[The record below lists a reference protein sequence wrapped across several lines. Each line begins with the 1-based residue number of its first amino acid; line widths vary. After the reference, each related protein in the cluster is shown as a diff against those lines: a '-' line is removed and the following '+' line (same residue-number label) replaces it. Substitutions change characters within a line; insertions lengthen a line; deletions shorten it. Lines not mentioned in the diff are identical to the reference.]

1 MPVIRHALA
10 ANVEIGIRNENMNGR
25 CLPMG
30 GTNRQN
36 GAKLPRWK
44 SMMKFVIFSRMN
56 NWRIIAYYHKFGG
69 V

>member
-1 MPVIRHALA
+1 
-10 ANVEIGIRNENMNGR
+10 
-25 CLPMG
+25 MG

-69 V
+69 VQ